1 MWTDDD
7 HDHFLRPENDE
18 DLDKIIAPLNLYKK
32 NDKHWKTMYSDIKK
46 CIEMFGY
53 MNVSLY
59 FDEYMKYGDHIE
71 EFLYGGFWVNLREA
85 EYNDG
90 SIEFENATILFENG
104 FMLIRH

>member
-1 MWTDDD
+1 MWTDDY
-7 HDHFLRPENDE
+7 HDHFVRPENE
-18 DLDKIIAPLNLYKK
+18 EELKEIIAPLNLYKK
-32 NDKHWKTMYSDIKK
+32 DNKNWIIMYSDIKK

-59 FDEYMKYGDHIE
+59 FNEYMKYGDHLE